1 MQLINVITIMR
12 NLLFITLLS
21 ATFYSH
27 GQILNAESLR
37 KVTDTSGFSGATSAN
52 FALKRNVNDFVT
64 LGSDIHLQ
72 YKKNN
77 HLALFKNDVNFQKI
91 EGEKFENSL
100 ISHLR
105 YNYKFHPKIA
115 WEAFIQGQYNKVNL
129 IKFRGLAGTGPRF
142 KLTNSEKYKCYL
154 GAAAM
159 LEYEEVTDGVTP
171 LQRKLRGSSYF
182 SFSLYPA
189 DHISI
194 ISTTYYQPLFN
205 EFSDYRIS
213 SQSSLLVGLFSNF
226 SVKLSHTFV
235 YDAFPAVGIPNSQ
248 YEFTTG
254 VAYTFD

>member
-1 MQLINVITIMR
+1 MR
-12 NLLFITLLS
+12 VLLLITLLFVTIYGQ
-21 ATFYSH
+21 A
-27 GQILNAESLR
+27 QILNAESLR
-37 KVTDTSGFSGATSAN
+37 KVTDTSGFSGAASVN

-72 YKKNN
+72 YKNRN

-100 ISHLR
+100 ISHVR
-105 YNYKFHPKIA
+105 YNYRFHPRIA
-115 WEAFIQGQYNKVNL
+115 WEAFVQGQYNKINL
-129 IKFRGLAGTGPRF
+129 IEFRGLVGTGPRF
-142 KLTNSEKYKCYL
+142 KLTTSEKYKLYL
-154 GAAAM
+154 GTAAM
-159 LEYEEVTDGVTP
+159 YEYEEVTDGVTP
-171 LQRKLRGSSYF
+171 LQRSFRGSSYF
-182 SFSLYPA
+182 SFSLYPS
-189 DHISI
+189 DHVSI

-213 SQSSLLVGLFSNF
+213 SQSSLLVGLFTDF

>member
-1 MQLINVITIMR
+1 MRKLLLPILFFTITYGQ
-12 NLLFITLLS
+12 
-21 ATFYSH
+21 A
-27 GQILNAESLR
+27 QILNAESLR
-37 KVTDTSGFSGATSAN
+37 KVTDTSGFSGSASAN

-64 LGSDIHLQ
+64 LGSDMHVQ
-72 YKKNN
+72 YKNNN

-105 YNYKFHPKIA
+105 YNYKIHPRVA
-115 WEAFIQGQYNKVNL
+115 WEVFVQGQYNKINL
-129 IKFRGLAGTGPRF
+129 IEFRGLAGTGPRV
-142 KLTNSEKYKCYL
+142 KLTNSETYKFYV

-159 LEYEEVTDGVTP
+159 YEYEELLDEVTP
-171 LQRKLRGSSYF
+171 IQRSFRGSSYV
-182 SFSLYPA
+182 SFSLYPR
-189 DHISI
+189 DNISI

-205 EFSDYRIS
+205 NFSDYRIS